1 MEGMTGSRHVAVRDG
16 YEMTITESYEGHGPD
31 DPSGYYYVYD
41 DERVTHWCST
51 AALAVRF
58 RKID

>member
-1 MEGMTGSRHVAVRDG
+1 MEGITGSRHVSRHSGLA
-16 YEMTITESYEGHGPD
+16 MTITDWYEGHDPD

-58 RKID
+58 HKID